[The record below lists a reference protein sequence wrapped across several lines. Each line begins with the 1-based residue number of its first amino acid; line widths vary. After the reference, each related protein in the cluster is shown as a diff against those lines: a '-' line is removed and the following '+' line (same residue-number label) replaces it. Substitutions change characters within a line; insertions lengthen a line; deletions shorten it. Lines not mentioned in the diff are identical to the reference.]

1 MRTVYGVLV
10 WFISTLYV
18 IYAFCLNT
26 AGAVFSD
33 SIKSSLHL
41 STIDVSYA
49 VGAFTIGFALMQI
62 PAGYL
67 LDRFNIKYIVSFG
80 VLLLALGNFLI
91 TYATSLWLF
100 SLANLI
106 QGFGGSF
113 AFIAV
118 GVLISKWFPAPL
130 FPILFGL
137 TQTVSCVLSGVI
149 HYVFKTALNSHPW
162 SLLYQYLSIYGFVLF
177 VLILLIVKAPND
189 EKPTESISF
198 IHAMRQVGG
207 NPQIWLCTLAAAT
220 AFGALLA
227 YVGFWYT
234 NIQEFYKVST
244 NKTFIMSAIA
254 FVGIGIGTPLL
265 GYISNICKTRK
276 GIIHVTLA
284 VGNMALLLGIYLPH
298 FNLNSLII
306 IDVISFCIGFFLS
319 GSMLFYTIVS
329 EISSDNTRGV
339 ALSITNTGVFLFNS
353 ILMFFPYLFLT
364 NASQTFFTY
373 LWVLPFCV
381 MISILLLY
389 FVKESYRNID

>member
-1 MRTVYGVLV
+1 MRTAYGLLV
-10 WFISTLYV
+10 WFVSTLYV

-26 AGAVFSD
+26 EGAVFSD
-33 SIKSSLHL
+33 SIKTSLNL
-41 STIDVSYA
+41 STIEVSYA
-49 VGAFTIGFALMQI
+49 VGAFTVGFALMQI

-80 VLLLALGNFLI
+80 ILILAIGNLFI
-91 TYATSLWLF
+91 TYADNLLLF

-106 QGFGGSF
+106 QGAGGSF

-118 GVLISKWFPAPL
+118 GVLISKWFPAHL

-149 HYVFKTALNSHPW
+149 HYLFKTELSTHPW
-162 SLLYQYLSIYGFVLF
+162 SVLYKYLAIYGLILF
-177 VLILLIVKAPND
+177 VLALLFIRAPKND
-189 EKPTESISF
+189 KPTESISF
-198 IHAMRQVGG
+198 SKAMRQVGG
-207 NPQIWLCTLAAAT
+207 NPQIWLCTIAAAA

-227 YVGFWYT
+227 YAGFWYT
-234 NIQEFYKVST
+234 NVEAFYKVST
-244 NKTFIMSAIA
+244 DKTFIMSAIA

-265 GYISNICKTRK
+265 GYISNLFKSRK
-276 GIIHVTLA
+276 AIIHVTLA
-284 VGNMALLLGIYLPH
+284 LGNMALLLGIYMPH
-298 FNLNSLII
+298 FNFDSLIL
-306 IDVISFCIGFFLS
+306 IDTISFFIGFFLS

-353 ILMFFPYLFLT
+353 ILMFIPYLFVT
-364 NASQTFFTY
+364 NMSQTFFTY

-389 FVKESYRNID
+389 FVKEPSA